1 MPDTTHLEVLH
12 DHYKDS
18 FSYIREREKE
28 RDRLFLVLIALFV
41 LLAFEIQYATD
52 FLSALSA
59 ITIMGVKANLSALP
73 LAALLGATWLF
84 VLAITLRYCQATIN
98 VERQYEYL
106 HTLEKKISARLG
118 DDELYRREGRAYEKK
133 YPIFSE
139 WAWRFY
145 VDVLPLIV
153 ASAVVVLAYQEFTGS
168 GNSLVSR
175 IIDAIIA
182 GGVILSF
189 ILFRIASS
197 VGCAA
202 KKLWSLWKR
211 LLARVRNKEHSD
223 HSE

>member
-1 MPDTTHLEVLH
+1 MPDDKQLEVLH
-12 DHYKDS
+12 DHYKES

-52 FLSALSA
+52 FLSTLSA
-59 ITIMGVKANLSALP
+59 ITILGVKANLSTLP

-98 VERQYEYL
+98 VERQYNYL
-106 HTLEKKISARLG
+106 HTLEDKISAQLG
-118 DDELYRREGRAYEKK
+118 DDELYRREGRAYERK
-133 YPIFSE
+133 YPTFSE

-145 VDVLPLIV
+145 VDFLPLIV
-153 ASAVVVLAYQEFTGS
+153 AFAVGVLAYQEFAGS
-168 GNSLVSR
+168 GNSLLSR
-175 IIDAIIA
+175 LIDLFIA

-197 VGCAA
+197 VSRAVGWCKATLG
-202 KKLWSLWKR
+202 K
-211 LLARVRNKEHSD
+211 
-223 HSE
+223 SEE